1 MLEAAEQQ
9 ELKPFL
15 DPDSKKSR
23 KSFEETLV
31 PVLPYYHLIEKIRIH
46 DFHRFGCVPPDPKYH
61 MVLYGGPSKLVANQ
75 GAAVLAI
82 LSEGPEFTLTG
93 NSQIKGQRPLCVDD
107 GQFFDEASGRYLS
120 LENILGEYLSAMPA
134 TISKFAQLLS
144 RQ

>member
-1 MLEAAEQQ
+1 MLYGTRDVLCA
-9 ELKPFL
+9 
-15 DPDSKKSR
+15 R
-23 KSFEETLV
+23 KTVADYLTNMAFYLSND
-31 PVLPYYHLIEKIRIH
+31 RIH

-82 LSEGPEFTLTG
+82 LSEGPKFTLTG

-144 RQ
+144 GQ